1 MEKLSLVLADI
12 IQHFWNNYSDDAANL
27 LVVGLIGLLTYIGS
41 LIKNSVIRSVWDKA
55 AIAVQITGQT
65 IVDDLKEASKD
76 GKLTDE
82 EKARAKAHAREVFF
96 AQFNIVGQLIAN
108 LFMGSLEKWFNEK
121 AEYILGEIKKKS

>member
-1 MEKLSLVLADI
+1 MEKLSLILA
-12 IQHFWNNYSDDAANL
+12 QMLEHFWNNYADDAANII
-27 LVVGLIGLLTYIGS
+27 VVGLVAGMGYIGS
-41 LIKNSVIRSVWDKA
+41 LIKNSVVQSVWAKA
-55 AIAVQITGQT
+55 AMAVQITGQT

-82 EKARAKAHAREVFF
+82 EKAKVKAHAREVFF
-96 AQFNIVGQLIAN
+96 AQFNIVGKLIAN

>member
-1 MEKLSLVLADI
+1 MEKLSLILA
-12 IQHFWNNYSDDAANL
+12 QMLTHFWDDYCDDAANL
-27 LVVGLIGLLTYIGS
+27 LVVGLFALLGYIGS

-55 AIAVQITGQT
+55 MIAVQITGQT

-96 AQFNIVGQLIAN
+96 AQFNIVGQLIAS

-121 AEYILGEIKKKS
+121 AEYILAEIKKKS